1 MFRSL
6 CPLAVAVA
14 ALCLASDTACKP
26 DAPCYGEES
35 VVNIASGTPG
45 AIAPNTLASIF
56 GTRLSYSEKGLAAS
70 DAAGGVL
77 PTVLPGT
84 GVRVWVGGIAAPIF
98 YVSATQVNFLVPGS
112 LRATT
117 VEVQVF
123 RDGVV
128 GPAVPML
135 LRDVAPALF
144 LMDSQFVIASHLDF
158 ALVTAGTPA
167 RPGAWVVLW
176 ATGLGKSDDGL
187 ADPDVI
193 PTQAAWIVRQ
203 SEFRV
208 LLNGTAVP
216 PERIAYVGLAPLC
229 AGLYQINLLLPLDV
243 DPDPE
248 VRIAVGTE
256 TSPAGTRLHLLGP
269 AN

>member
-1 MFRSL
+1 MERMVSSTSPVGL
-6 CPLAVAVA
+6 PAPLPPTLWP
-14 ALCLASDTACKP
+14 AL
-26 DAPCYGEES
+26 
-35 VVNIASGTPG
+35 
-45 AIAPNTLASIF
+45 F
-56 GTRLSYSEKGLAAS
+56 GTRLSYSEKGLVPS

-77 PTVLPGT
+77 PVVLPGT
-84 GVRVWVGGIAAPIF
+84 GVRVWVGGVAAPIF

-112 LRATT
+112 LRPTT

-128 GPAVPML
+128 GPAVPIV

-144 LMDSQFVIASHLDF
+144 LMDPQFVIASHLDF
-158 ALVTAGTPA
+158 ALVTADAPA

-176 ATGLGKSDDGL
+176 ATGLGKSDVGL

-193 PTQAAWIVRQ
+193 PTKAAWIVRQ

-229 AGLYQINLLLPLDV
+229 AGLYQINLLLPLDAG
-243 DPDPE
+243 PDPE

-256 TSPAGTRLHLLGP
+256 ISPAGTRLHLRGP